1 MRKQVLFVF
10 GLVTTALV
18 VLGLVILSSAGQ
30 RYGVR
35 LYGNEGVNEYIFL
48 RGQLKYVAFAL
59 IVAAFFAWFD
69 YRNWRNYPFLTIAAY
84 FSIVILLVLVLFT
97 DPIKGSRR
105 WLDLKYFNFQPGEMA
120 KIFTVI
126 AVAVWLDRSSWR
138 VGLWKNGFLWPIG
151 IIGLFAGL
159 VIAEPDFGSCM
170 VIGLAGLLMMILGGV
185 QAIQIALIFFGGL
198 AGFIGYLIHNPNRM
212 ARLAAWFGMSDIDI
226 GAKISEGAAE
236 QADYQVNQALIAFKN
251 GGYFGVGLNQSMQKY
266 HYLPEA
272 HTDFIFA
279 IGAEEL
285 GMVFSIPV
293 FLLFVL
299 FFAIALY
306 IARKSCDKFG
316 RSLAYGMAFLVF
328 FQAMFNMG
336 VVCKAFPTKGMAL
349 PFFSYG
355 GTNMLSSAIAVGT
368 ILSVGIQSLKEK
380 RRALLRKVILR

>member
-1 MRKQVLFVF
+1 MLFIF

-48 RGQLKYVAFAL
+48 RGQLKYVGIALVVATLFAC
-59 IVAAFFAWFD
+59 FD

-84 FSIVILLVLVLFT
+84 ISILILLVLVLFT

-105 WLDLKYFNFQPGEMA
+105 WLDLKFFNFQPGEMA

-126 AVAVWLDRSSWR
+126 AVAAWLDRSSWR
-138 VGLWKNGFLWPIG
+138 VGLWKNGFWCPIM

-159 VIAEPDFGSCM
+159 VIAEPDFGSFM
-170 VIGLAGLLMMILGGV
+170 VIGLAGLLMMVLGGV
-185 QAIQIALIFFGGL
+185 QMIQIFIIFLI
-198 AGFIGYLIHNPNRM
+198 GFIGFVGYLIHNPNRM
-212 ARLAAWFGMSDIDI
+212 ARLAAWLGVSDLNV

-285 GMVFSIPV
+285 GMVFTIPV

-299 FFAIALY
+299 FFILALY

-316 RSLAYGMAFLVF
+316 RSLAYGMAFLIF

-380 RRALLRKVILR
+380 RRALLRKVVLR

>member
-1 MRKQVLFVF
+1 MRKQVLFIF

-48 RGQLKYVAFAL
+48 RGQLKYVGIAL
-59 IVAAFFAWFD
+59 VVATLFAWFD

-84 FSIVILLVLVLFT
+84 ISILILLVLVLFT

-105 WLDLKYFNFQPGEMA
+105 WLDLKFFNFQPGEMA

-126 AVAVWLDRSSWR
+126 AVAAWLDRSSWR
-138 VGLWKNGFLWPIG
+138 VGLWKNGFWCPIM

-159 VIAEPDFGSCM
+159 VIAEPDFGSFM
-170 VIGLAGLLMMILGGV
+170 VIGLAGLLMMVLGGV
-185 QAIQIALIFFGGL
+185 QMIQIFIIFLI
-198 AGFIGYLIHNPNRM
+198 GFIGFVGYLIHNPNRM
-212 ARLAAWFGMSDIDI
+212 ARLAAWLGVSDLNV

-285 GMVFSIPV
+285 GMVFTIPV

-299 FFAIALY
+299 FFILALY

-316 RSLAYGMAFLVF
+316 RSLAYGMAFLIF

-380 RRALLRKVILR
+380 RRALLRKVVLR